1 MQAINTTPRTLFEKV
16 WQQHLVAAPA
26 NEPSILYIDL
36 HLIHEV
42 TTPQAFDGLR
52 MAGRRLRRPDR
63 TVATIDHNVPTS
75 SVQDRLHILD
85 QIAAKQ
91 VNALRRNCAEFGV
104 ELYDV
109 QSPEQ
114 GIVHIIGPELGLTK
128 PGMTIVCGDSHT
140 STHGAFGALAFGI
153 GTSEV
158 EHVMATQT
166 LPQDQPKTFRINVEG
181 ELPVGVT
188 AKDIVLHIIGEIG
201 TAGATGY
208 VVEYAGS
215 AIRAL
220 SMEGRMTI
228 CNMSIEAGA
237 RAGMIA
243 PDQTTFAYLQGRRFS
258 PNAQSWDEAVA
269 HWSTFVTDE
278 GARFDRELTLDATSL
293 TPTVTWGTSPGM
305 VTGIDRSVPTLATD
319 ASEADRNNF
328 LRALEYMDLKA
339 GMPMQEIAV
348 DRVFI
353 GSCTNARIE
362 DLRAAAKLVS
372 GYRVSTSVKA
382 MVVPGSQSVKA
393 QAEQEGL
400 DLVFKSAGFDW
411 REPGCSMCLG
421 MNPDIL
427 APGERCASTS
437 NRNFEGRQGRGGRT
451 HLVSPVMAAAAA
463 ITGHLTD
470 VRQWKFKEA
479 STVGPEP
486 IFVVDQMLA
495 SGGSR

>member
-1 MQAINTTPRTLFEKV
+1 MSNPQSAPRTLFEKV
-16 WQQHLVAAPA
+16 WQQHVVV
-26 NEPSILYIDL
+26 EPQGEPTILYIDL

-52 MAGRRLRRPDR
+52 LAGRKLRRPDR
-63 TVATIDHNVPTS
+63 TIATVDHNVPTS

-85 QIAAKQ
+85 PISSRQIE
-91 VNALRRNCAEFGV
+91 ALRKNCAEFGV

-109 QSPEQ
+109 QAAEQ
-114 GIVHIIGPELGLTK
+114 GIVHMIGPELGATK

-166 LPQDQPKTFRINVEG
+166 LPQEKPQTFRINVEG
-181 ELPVGVT
+181 ELPLGVT
-188 AKDIVLHIIGEIG
+188 AKDLILHIIGRIG

-208 VVEYAGS
+208 AVEYAGS
-215 AIRAL
+215 TIRAL
-220 SMEGRMTI
+220 SMEGRMTV

-237 RAGMIA
+237 RAGIIA
-243 PDQTTFAYLQGRRFS
+243 PDPTTFAYLKGRRFS
-258 PNAQSWDEAVA
+258 PTGTAWDLAVEQ
-269 HWSTFVTDE
+269 WSTLASDA
-278 GARFDRELTLDATSL
+278 GAKFDRELDIDATTL

-305 VTGIDRSVPTLATD
+305 VTGIDSSVPALPAG
-319 ASEADRNNF
+319 ASEADRRGYE
-328 LRALEYMDLKA
+328 RALEYMALESGK
-339 GMPMQEIAV
+339 PMQEIAI

-362 DLRAAAKLVS
+362 DLRAAARLVR
-372 GYRVSTSVKA
+372 GYHVATTVKA
-382 MVVPGSQSVKA
+382 MVVPGSQMVKA

-400 DLVFKSAGFDW
+400 DKVFAEAGFDW

-421 MNPDIL
+421 MNPDVL
-427 APGERCASTS
+427 EPGERCASTS

-470 VRQWKFKEA
+470 VRTWKFNGDTAKGNTATLDVE
-479 STVGPEP
+479 
-486 IFVVDQMLA
+486 QMLA
-495 SGGSR
+495 PGGSI